1 MVGRTS
7 KNWGAEAGHYD
18 GGQLGSGLVEGMEDD
33 FADLA
38 GYGVE
43 DEEEED
49 GDQDQQQQQ
58 HKDAP
63 VLAPDEDE
71 GLQRVHKPAEG
82 GFGAAAG
89 GVGGKVV

>member
-18 GGQLGSGLVEGMEDD
+18 GGQLGSGLVEGIEDD

-63 VLAPDEDE
+63 VPAPDEDE
-71 GLQRVHKPAEG
+71 GLQQLFK
-82 GFGAAAG
+82 
-89 GVGGKVV
+89 